1 MDPVDAVLIFLDFMD
16 VDFDVGYDEDKD
28 HLRLPLF
35 SGDPPPIL
43 KFSHKV

>member
-1 MDPVDAVLIFLDFMD
+1 MDAVLIFLDFMD
-16 VDFDVGYDEDKD
+16 VDFDDGYEEDKD

-43 KFSHKV
+43 KFSCRILKL